1 MAVKGKTWDRL
12 RKCFENETHKGP
24 IFRVVLLAVQ
34 TSRGKGHRV
43 TLRKTVG
50 HYCSDCLLGREFT
63 VKGCDLMPGPV
74 REA

>member
-1 MAVKGKTWDRL
+1 MALKACEKSACHRA
-12 RKCFENETHKGP
+12 P

-34 TSRGKGHRV
+34 TTRGKGQRGRV

-50 HYCSDCLLGREFT
+50 HFCSECLLSREFT
-63 VKGCDLMPGPV
+63 VQGRDLLPGAQ